1 MIFYV
6 EWRRGK
12 MIKVQQFF
20 MKYKRYILLINTVL
34 LLFAEVSKLLLHMDI
49 PYQVLM
55 FIVGTIGVIPIAL
68 TAISS
73 LRVRLV
79 SIDVLVS
86 LAVIGAFIIG
96 EFNEAA
102 IVTWLFMLG
111 DVLEEI
117 TLRKTRS
124 AVSDLTQMAPKT
136 ASVVQDDGTIK
147 EEDVDF
153 IDPGEKI
160 LIKTGDQVPVDGE
173 IVSGIGYLNEAS
185 MNGESKL
192 ANKIVGSE
200 VYAGTILEDGT
211 LTVETTA
218 AGEDTTFGKI
228 IEMVEEAQ
236 DTKSGTEKIINR
248 FAKYYTPAVL
258 VIAIIVGLITRD
270 LKLAITVMVLGC
282 PGALVIGVPVSTVAG
297 IGNGAKNGIMFKGSQ
312 VIDQARKIDEVAF
325 DKTGTLTVGHPEV
338 SVIEILNGRRN
349 EIIKLAAQIEGQSNH
364 PLAQAIA
371 KLAEQKPVSTKLET
385 VKGKGVVATINDE
398 KYYLGNQNLIV
409 DNTGSNGKLVKT
421 INHLSQS
428 DNSIVVFANSDQSQ
442 LAVFGIKDQLRPE
455 AKEALTN
462 LKKLGVKKLVMLS
475 GDNQETAEQIAAE
488 LPIDEVRGQMLPE
501 NKAAFIKQEKMNGH
515 HVAFIGDGINDS
527 PALANANVAIAIGSG
542 TDVAIDVSDIVLV
555 KNDLRK
561 IDYAL
566 GLSKKIVLN
575 MNENIVLALLTVL
588 LLFIGLFAGYVEMAS
603 GMFIHEFSILVATL
617 NGMRL
622 LKFHHKFDNHQVS
635 KKHNKVALNM

>member
-1 MIFYV
+1 
-6 EWRRGK
+6 
-12 MIKVQQFF
+12 MIKVQRFF
-20 MKYKRYILLINTVL
+20 IKYKKQILLLNTIL
-34 LLFAEVSKLLLHMDI
+34 LLLAEGSKWLLHLNL
-49 PYQVLM
+49 PYQLLM
-55 FIVGTIGVIPIAL
+55 LVVGIIGVIPIVL

-73 LRVRLV
+73 IKVKLI

-86 LAVIGAFIIG
+86 LAVLGAFIIG

-111 DVLEEI
+111 DFLEEV
-117 TLRKTRS
+117 TLKKTRS
-124 AVSDLTQMAPKT
+124 AISDLTKMAPTT
-136 ASVVQDDGTIK
+136 ALVMQDDGSTK

-153 IDPGEKI
+153 IDSGTRI
-160 LIKTGDQVPVDGE
+160 LVKTGDQIPVDGK
-173 IVSGIGYLNEAS
+173 IVSGSGYLNEAS
-185 MNGESKL
+185 INGESSL
-192 ANKIVGSE
+192 ANKKIGNQ

-211 LTVETTA
+211 LTIETIA

-236 DTKSGTEKIINR
+236 DTKSHAEKLINR
-248 FAKYYTPAVL
+248 FSKYYTPAVL

-282 PGALVIGVPVSTVAG
+282 PGALIIGVPVSTVAG
-297 IGNGAKNGIMFKGSQ
+297 IGNGAKNGIIFKGSQ
-312 VIDQARKIDEVAF
+312 VMDQTRKIDEIAF

-338 SVIEILNGRRN
+338 SAIKILKGQRN
-349 EIIKLAAQIEGQSNH
+349 EIIRLAAQIEQQSNH

-371 KLAEQKPVSTKLET
+371 KLDNQASDVIKVET
-385 VKGKGVVATINDE
+385 VKGKGLIATISGE
-398 KYYLGNQNLIV
+398 KYYLGNQNLITE
-409 DNTGSNGKLVKT
+409 NTHLNQELLHT
-421 INHLSQS
+421 INHLSNLG
-428 DNSIVVFANSDQSQ
+428 NSIVVFANADQSQ

-455 AKEALTN
+455 AKIALTR

-475 GDNQETAEQIAAE
+475 GDNFKTAKQVAAE
-488 LPIDEVRGQMLPE
+488 LPIDEVYGEMLPAD
-501 NKAAFIKQEKMNGH
+501 KAAFVKKEQEKGY

-527 PALANANVAIAIGSG
+527 PALANADVAIAIGSG

-561 IDYAL
+561 VSYAIDLA
-566 GLSKKIVLN
+566 KKTVLN
-575 MNENIVLALLTVL
+575 MNENIAIALLTVL

-603 GMFIHEFSILVATL
+603 GMFIHEFSILVVIL

-622 LKFHHKFDNHQVS
+622 IGFKQKLDHHQVS
-635 KKHNKVALNM
+635 KKQIDVALNM

>member
-1 MIFYV
+1 
-6 EWRRGK
+6 
-12 MIKVQQFF
+12 MIKVQRFF
-20 MKYKRYILLINTVL
+20 IKYKKQILLLNTIL
-34 LLFAEVSKLLLHMDI
+34 LLLAEGSKWLLHLNL
-49 PYQVLM
+49 PYQLLM
-55 FIVGTIGVIPIAL
+55 LVVGIIGVIPIVL

-73 LRVRLV
+73 IKVKLI

-86 LAVIGAFIIG
+86 LAVLGAFIIG

-111 DVLEEI
+111 DFLEEV
-117 TLRKTRS
+117 TLKKTRS
-124 AVSDLTQMAPKT
+124 AISDLTKMAPTT
-136 ASVVQDDGTIK
+136 ALVMQDDGSTK

-153 IDPGEKI
+153 IDPGTRI
-160 LIKTGDQVPVDGE
+160 LVKTGDQIPVDGK
-173 IVSGIGYLNEAS
+173 IVSGSGYLNEAS
-185 MNGESKL
+185 INGESSL
-192 ANKIVGSE
+192 ANKKIGNQ

-211 LTVETTA
+211 LTIETIA

-236 DTKSGTEKIINR
+236 DTKSHAEKLINR
-248 FAKYYTPAVL
+248 FSKYYTPAVL

-282 PGALVIGVPVSTVAG
+282 PGALIIGVPVSTVAG
-297 IGNGAKNGIMFKGSQ
+297 IGNGAKNGIIFKGSQ
-312 VIDQARKIDEVAF
+312 VMDQTRKIYEIAF

-338 SVIEILNGRRN
+338 SAIKILKGQRN
-349 EIIKLAAQIEGQSNH
+349 EIIRLAAQIEQQSNH

-371 KLAEQKPVSTKLET
+371 KLDNQASDVIKVET
-385 VKGKGVVATINDE
+385 AKGKGLIATISGE
-398 KYYLGNQNLIV
+398 KYYLGNQNLITE
-409 DNTGSNGKLVKT
+409 NTNLNQELLHT
-421 INHLSQS
+421 INHLSNLG
-428 DNSIVVFANSDQSQ
+428 NSIVVFANADQSQ

-455 AKEALTN
+455 AKIALTR

-475 GDNQETAEQIAAE
+475 GDNFKTAKQVAAE
-488 LPIDEVRGQMLPE
+488 LPIDEVYGEMLPAD
-501 NKAAFIKQEKMNGH
+501 KAAFVKKEQEKGY

-527 PALANANVAIAIGSG
+527 PALANADVAIAIGSG

-561 IDYAL
+561 VSYAIDLA
-566 GLSKKIVLN
+566 KKTVLN
-575 MNENIVLALLTVL
+575 MNENIAIALLTVL

-603 GMFIHEFSILVATL
+603 GMFIHEFSILVVIL

-622 LKFHHKFDNHQVS
+622 IRFKQKLDHHQVS
-635 KKHNKVALNM
+635 KKQIDVALNM

>member
-1 MIFYV
+1 
-6 EWRRGK
+6 
-12 MIKVQQFF
+12 MIKVQRFF
-20 MKYKRYILLINTVL
+20 IKYKKQILLLNTIL
-34 LLFAEVSKLLLHMDI
+34 LLLAEGSKWLLHLNL
-49 PYQVLM
+49 PYQLLM
-55 FIVGTIGVIPIAL
+55 LVVGIIGVIPIVL

-73 LRVRLV
+73 IKVKLI

-86 LAVIGAFIIG
+86 LAVLGAFIIG

-111 DVLEEI
+111 DFLEEV
-117 TLRKTRS
+117 TLKKTRS
-124 AVSDLTQMAPKT
+124 AISDLTKMAPTT
-136 ASVVQDDGTIK
+136 ALVMQDDGSTK

-153 IDPGEKI
+153 IDPGTRI
-160 LIKTGDQVPVDGE
+160 LVKTGDQIPVDGK
-173 IVSGIGYLNEAS
+173 IVSGSGYLNEAS
-185 MNGESKL
+185 INGESSL
-192 ANKIVGSE
+192 ANKKIGNQ

-211 LTVETTA
+211 LTIETIA

-236 DTKSGTEKIINR
+236 DTKSHAEKLINR
-248 FAKYYTPAVL
+248 FSKYYTPAVL

-282 PGALVIGVPVSTVAG
+282 PGALIIGVPVSTVAG
-297 IGNGAKNGIMFKGSQ
+297 IGNGAKNGIIFKGSQ
-312 VIDQARKIDEVAF
+312 VMDQTRKIDEIAF

-338 SVIEILNGRRN
+338 SAIKILKGQRN
-349 EIIKLAAQIEGQSNH
+349 EIIRLAAQIEQQSNH

-371 KLAEQKPVSTKLET
+371 KLDNQASDVIKVET
-385 VKGKGVVATINDE
+385 AKGKGLIATISGE
-398 KYYLGNQNLIV
+398 KYYLGNQNLITE
-409 DNTGSNGKLVKT
+409 NTHLNQELLHT
-421 INHLSQS
+421 INHLSNLG
-428 DNSIVVFANSDQSQ
+428 NSIVVFANADQSQ

-455 AKEALTN
+455 AKIALTR

-475 GDNQETAEQIAAE
+475 GDNFKTAKQVAAE
-488 LPIDEVRGQMLPE
+488 LPIDEVYGEMLPAD
-501 NKAAFIKQEKMNGH
+501 KAAFVKKEQEKGY

-527 PALANANVAIAIGSG
+527 PALANADVAIAIGSG

-561 IDYAL
+561 VSYAIDLA
-566 GLSKKIVLN
+566 KKTVLN
-575 MNENIVLALLTVL
+575 MNENIAIALLTVL

-603 GMFIHEFSILVATL
+603 GMFIHEFSILVVIL

-622 LKFHHKFDNHQVS
+622 IRFKQKLDHHQIS
-635 KKHNKVALNM
+635 KKQIDVALNM

>member
-1 MIFYV
+1 
-6 EWRRGK
+6 
-12 MIKVQQFF
+12 MIKVQRFF
-20 MKYKRYILLINTVL
+20 IKYKKQILLLNTIL
-34 LLFAEVSKLLLHMDI
+34 LLLAEGSKWLLHLNL
-49 PYQVLM
+49 PYQLLM
-55 FIVGTIGVIPIAL
+55 LVVGIIGVIPIVL

-73 LRVRLV
+73 IKVKLI

-86 LAVIGAFIIG
+86 LAVLGAFIIG

-111 DVLEEI
+111 DFLEEV
-117 TLRKTRS
+117 TLKKTRS
-124 AVSDLTQMAPKT
+124 AISDLTKMAPTT
-136 ASVVQDDGTIK
+136 AWVMQDDGSTK

-153 IDPGEKI
+153 IDPGTRI
-160 LIKTGDQVPVDGE
+160 LVKTGDQIPVDGK
-173 IVSGIGYLNEAS
+173 IVSGSGYLNEAS
-185 MNGESKL
+185 INGESSL
-192 ANKIVGSE
+192 ANKKIGNQ

-211 LTVETTA
+211 LTIETIA

-236 DTKSGTEKIINR
+236 DTKSHAEKLINR
-248 FAKYYTPAVL
+248 FSKYYTPAVW

-282 PGALVIGVPVSTVAG
+282 PGALIIGVPVSTVAG
-297 IGNGAKNGIMFKGSQ
+297 IGNGAKNGIIFKGSQ
-312 VIDQARKIDEVAF
+312 VMDQTRKIDEIAF

-338 SVIEILNGRRN
+338 SAIKILKGQRN
-349 EIIKLAAQIEGQSNH
+349 EIIRLAAQIEQQSNH

-371 KLAEQKPVSTKLET
+371 KLDNQASDVIKVET
-385 VKGKGVVATINDE
+385 VKGKGLIATISGE
-398 KYYLGNQNLIV
+398 KYYLGNQNLITE
-409 DNTGSNGKLVKT
+409 NTHLNQELLHT
-421 INHLSQS
+421 INHLSNLG
-428 DNSIVVFANSDQSQ
+428 NSIVVFANADQSQ

-455 AKEALTN
+455 AKIALTR

-475 GDNQETAEQIAAE
+475 GDNFKTAKQVAAE
-488 LPIDEVRGQMLPE
+488 LPIDEVYGEMLPAD
-501 NKAAFIKQEKMNGH
+501 KAAFVKKEQEKGY

-527 PALANANVAIAIGSG
+527 PALANADVAIAIGSG

-561 IDYAL
+561 VSYAIDLA
-566 GLSKKIVLN
+566 KKTVLN
-575 MNENIVLALLTVL
+575 MNENIAIALLTVL

-603 GMFIHEFSILVATL
+603 GMFIHEFSILVVIL

-622 LKFHHKFDNHQVS
+622 IRFKQKLDHHQVS
-635 KKHNKVALNM
+635 KKQIDVALNM

>member
-86 LAVIGAFIIG
+86 FAVIGAFLIG
-96 EFNEAA
+96 VFYEAA
-102 IVTWLFMLG
+102 SVTWLFMLG

-173 IVSGIGYLNEAS
+173 IISGIGYLNEAS
-185 MNGESKL
+185 VNGESKL
-192 ANKIVGSE
+192 ANKTVGSE

-428 DNSIVVFANSDQSQ
+428 DNSIVIFANSDQSQ

-462 LKKLGVKKLVMLS
+462 IKKFVVKKLVMLS

-603 GMFIHEFSILVATL
+603 GMFIHEFSILVVIL